1 MKLVL
6 VEGPRVGV
14 QRDGS
19 IADVTAAFADLRYRT
34 AADWMPR
41 VIAALHERRARVEE
55 LAANGEV
62 IDGPR
67 LLAPVPRPPKL
78 IACFRNYFEGV
89 QREREPQD
97 MFLKSPDSVIGT
109 GGTVV

>member
-1 MKLVL
+1 MRLVL

-14 QRDGS
+14 QRGDG
-19 IADVTAAFADLRYRT
+19 IIDVTPAFADIRYRT

-41 VIAALHERRARVEE
+41 VLAVLQERRGQVEE
-55 LAANGEV
+55 LAAGGEPLP
-62 IDGPR
+62 DPR

-89 QREREPQD
+89 AREREPQD
-97 MFLKSPDSVIGT
+97 MFLKSPDSV
-109 GGTVV
+109 